1 MSGVPVPG
9 NLFLP
14 IDLGANSV
22 DDGQRPWSHD
32 DVHRWYDNASILL
45 HLVEPDPLGELPQ
58 DGYRTRVGSR
68 TTVKVS
74 VKNKGSQPMND
85 VEVQAWVFAPGIGE
99 MTPPRAIRSFAS
111 DGAAAVP
118 AGGVT
123 QFSLIPD
130 WNPGKEELDRS
141 SDGHV
146 CLVANCFQGDTVP
159 NAEGRLVP
167 ADGPDSVLHPDLNQ
181 HQGQLNIMLL
191 PAPRPTTDLP
201 KKVPTT
207 TYPPPGGDPAYMIS
221 AKHVTTKPSSVQ
233 LSVLAKH
240 PGVVATEAGLARGEL
255 SLTTSNGP
263 VPITVGTEPPGFE
276 LTPGLVPGLDTRFRF
291 DVDRPDRVETD
302 LAVQLPDDPEVGSLH
317 TFDLGL
323 FDERGGLVGSGLRV
337 MILVTE

>member
-1 MSGVPVPG
+1 MPG

-14 IDLGANSV
+14 IDIDRGANSI
-22 DDGQRPWSHD
+22 DDGQRPWAHE
-32 DVHRWYDNASILL
+32 DVHPWYNNAGILL
-45 HLVEPDPLGELPQ
+45 HLVEPDPTGELPQ
-58 DGYRTRVGSR
+58 DGYQTRVGAD
-68 TTVKVS
+68 TTVKVT
-74 VKNKGSQPMND
+74 VKNKGSQPMNG
-85 VEVQAWVFAPGIGE
+85 VEVQAWVFPPGIGV
-99 MTPPRAIRSFAS
+99 MRPGLAIRSFVS
-111 DGAAAVP
+111 DGAAVVP

-123 QFSLIPD
+123 QFTLVQNWKPD
-130 WNPGKEELDRS
+130 QTELDRS

-146 CLVANCFQGDTVP
+146 CLVANCFQNDTVQNP
-159 NAEGRLVP
+159 EGHLAP
-167 ADGPDSVLHPDLNQ
+167 LDGDHSDLHPDTNQ

-191 PAPRPTTDLP
+191 PAPRVTRKLP

-207 TYPPPGGDPAYMIS
+207 TYPPPGGEQAFTVS
-221 AKHVTTKPSSVQ
+221 AAHVTTKPSSVQ